1 MSNLRVVMLLG
12 VAVLFPLSC
21 GSPPKTVAGR
31 WEFADATNLLGQPGN
46 PSNMQ
51 IKLMFTGFRADSVFG
66 KAYLALDAEAKDDR
80 ECAVVKGVRTGRTGL
95 NLIIFTVDD
104 SSMDM
109 IFEGKFR
116 GDSLLMTSVRPR
128 SGKSILPWGSWLVF
142 VRTSS
147 DTISGCLTSA

>member
-1 MSNLRVVMLLG
+1 MSHLTLANLLG
-12 VAVLFPLSC
+12 AATLFSWSC

-51 IKLMFTGFRADSVFG
+51 ITLMFTGFRADSVFG
-66 KAYLALDAEAKDDR
+66 KAYVALDAEAKDDR
-80 ECAVVKGVRTGRTGL
+80 ECAVVRGARTGRAGL

-109 IFEGKFR
+109 MFEGKFR

-128 SGKSILPWGSWLVF
+128 SGKNVLPWGSWLVF

-147 DTISGCLTSA
+147 DTITGCLTSA